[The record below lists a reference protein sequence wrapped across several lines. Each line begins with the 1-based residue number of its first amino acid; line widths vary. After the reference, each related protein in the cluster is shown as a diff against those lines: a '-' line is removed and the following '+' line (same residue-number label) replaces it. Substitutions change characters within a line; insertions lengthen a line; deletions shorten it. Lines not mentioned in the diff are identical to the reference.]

1 MKRVISYLLALVM
14 LFGMICSASA
24 ETITTEE
31 MTTEMTTASA
41 VDAIVEQY
49 GGDDPEELRELINSY
64 LPEYE
69 ANGSAQQFLAMIVQ
83 KLRTEETFD
92 IIDVMNVR
100 QVMAGFPEGPLPSG
114 DNENYEGETST
125 MSTTGE
131 VRANRGGIHPHIAI
145 GQAHTVYLTTE
156 GTVLTWGKYYSG
168 ENYVAVNDTGLL
180 TTISSLTTIVDVAA
194 GGGAALALK
203 SNGTVWTW
211 GSNQYGQLG
220 NSSTTDSTVPVQVK
234 TADGNLTNVT
244 AVAMGEKNGFAITAD
259 GAVYAWGDNT
269 YGQLGNNSTTQSSVA
284 VRVVG
289 ANNEGYL
296 SGIKEISAGES
307 HVLALKIDGTVYAW
321 GDNRYGQLGDG
332 TTVNKPYP
340 VSVSIGGQAISSIK
354 DISAGGKHSLALTSR
369 GKVYAWGA
377 NNKGQLGIGST
388 AASNTPVL
396 VSGVDGEAELTF
408 VTDVAAG
415 YEFSAARRS
424 NGHVAAWGDNSMGQ
438 LGDGTILNKA
448 IPSETDKMQMAVR
461 LHAGRDF
468 LVAEKSNSQIWGVG
482 ANNNYQLGDPYP
494 STKSKSWLILYTP
507 DARIVDIAYSSL
519 TSTMI
524 ATDGTVY
531 TAGSNAYGQLGNG
544 TTTKS
549 TRPIAVLGPDGTG
562 KINNVIEAK
571 QGYAIKGDGSLW
583 YWGVRYYVNNTATY
597 IWLPTQAKDSTGAN
611 VGNMK
616 DFSSG
621 FIKGDGSIWNWN
633 STTRVLE
640 PTNTYTEETF
650 VDDAIQVD
658 GDLML
663 KYDGTV
669 WTKGSNT
676 YGELGIDED
685 NTSYVANDWVQ
696 VKGLNGNGYLTN
708 IVQISSGLANLALAA
723 DGTVYAWGSNFYGNC
738 GNNSEDDQ
746 FVPVKVKGVNN
757 SGYLTNAIQIKNFG
771 SHSYAF
777 LTDGTIVGWGS
788 NWDGQMGNGG
798 VTVQYNYPRA
808 VFTGGK
814 YSTDDYG
821 SSYADAQEIT
831 VNRWVY
837 GRRDSSTVDYFTF
850 IHRGG
855 ESVTISANLMNANN
869 TSQTVSLYYYDEETS
884 SYKSVSKSSGVYAL
898 TEGQRYYVQ
907 VYGGSSGVTYRFRI
921 NSEIDETIDDSA
933 DEFDDGS
940 GDDFGDGTGSATGND
955 FDDAS
960 YGSATTDT
968 TFSYSQNVTTTY
980 GTEYIFILS
989 ADNTSGMPE
998 SITFEYDS
1006 AYFDVVTLCGLVS
1019 EPVTTTGV
1027 VNGTGITITAASAG
1041 TVTFR
1046 RNITVTEG
1054 KAWDGAVN
1062 IIRLK
1067 AKKAGTTV
1075 VSCEAGG
1082 A

>member
-24 ETITTEE
+24 ETITTE
-31 MTTEMTTASA
+31 EMTTASA

-92 IIDVMNVR
+92 IIDIMNVR

-125 MSTTGE
+125 MSTRGE
-131 VRANRGGIHPHIAI
+131 PRANRGGIRPEIAV
-145 GQAHTVYLTTE
+145 GQAHTVYLTAQ
-156 GTVLTWGKYYSG
+156 GGVLTWGKYYSG
-168 ENYVAVNDTGLL
+168 EQYIAVNDTGLL
-180 TTISSLTTIVDVAA
+180 VILDSLTSIIDIAA
-194 GGGAALALK
+194 GGGSALALK
-203 SNGTVWTW
+203 NDGTVWAW
-211 GSNQYGQLG
+211 GANQYGQLG
-220 NSSTTDSTVPVQVK
+220 NNSTTDSVSPVQVE
-234 TADGNLTNVT
+234 TVDGNLTNVT
-244 AVAMGEKNGFAITAD
+244 AIAMGEKNGFAITAD

-296 SGIKEISAGES
+296 SGIKSISVGNS
-307 HVLALKIDGTVYAW
+307 HVLALKINGEVYGW
-321 GDNRYGQLGDG
+321 GDNTYGQIGDG
-332 TTVNKPYP
+332 TNVNRLYP
-340 VSVSIGGQAISSIK
+340 VSVTMGGQVVSSIK
-354 DISAGGKHSLALTSR
+354 NISAGGKHSLALTSR

-377 NNKGQLGIGST
+377 NIKGQLGIGST
-388 AASNTPVL
+388 ISSNTPML
-396 VSGVDGEAELTF
+396 VSGVNGETELTF
-408 VTDVAAG
+408 VTDIAAG

-424 NGHVAAWGDNSMGQ
+424 NGHIAAWGDNYMAQ
-438 LGDGTILNKA
+438 LGDGTIRNKA
-448 IPSETDKMQMAVR
+448 VPTETDRMEMAVS
-461 LHAGRDF
+461 LYAGHNF
-468 LVAEKSNSQIWGVG
+468 LVVQKSNGQIWGIG
-482 ANNNYQLGDPYP
+482 ANDNLQLGDPYP
-494 STKSKSWLILYTP
+494 ATRSKNWLLLYTP
-507 DARIVDIAYSSL
+507 YAKIVEICSSSL
-519 TSTMI
+519 SSTML

-562 KINNVIEAK
+562 KINNVTEAK
-571 QGYAIKGDGSLW
+571 QGYAIKGDGTLW

-597 IWLPTQAKDSTGAN
+597 IWLPTQSKDSTGAN

-640 PTNTYTEETF
+640 PTNTYAEETELI
-650 VDDAIQVD
+650 DGALQID

-676 YGELGIDED
+676 YGELGINES
-685 NTSYVANDWVQ
+685 NTNYVASDWVQ

-746 FVPVKVKGVNN
+746 FVPVKVKGVDN
-757 SGYLTNAIQIKNFG
+757 SGYLTNATQIKNFG

-814 YSTDDYG
+814 YATDDYG
-821 SSYADAQEIT
+821 SSYADAYEIS
-831 VNRWVY
+831 VNRWIY
-837 GRRDSSTVDYFTF
+837 GRRENTKTDYFTF
-850 IHRGG
+850 VHRGG
-855 ESVTISANLMNANN
+855 ENVTITGYLLDSDN
-869 TSQTVSLYYYDEETS
+869 TEISISLYYYDESTN
-884 SYKSVSKSSGVYAL
+884 SYRGLRKTDGVYTL
-898 TEGQRYYVQ
+898 TEGQRYYIQAFGNAINVI
-907 VYGGSSGVTYRFRI
+907 YRFRI
-921 NSEIDETIDDSA
+921 NSEIDETIDESA

-1006 AYFDVVTLCGLVS
+1006 TYFDVVTLCGLVS
-1019 EPVTTTGV
+1019 EPVTTTGAV
-1027 VNGTGITITAASAG
+1027 DGTGITITAASAG
-1041 TVTFR
+1041 TATFT
-1046 RNITVTEG
+1046 RNITVTDG
-1054 KAWDGAVN
+1054 KTWDGAVN

-1067 AKKAGTTV
+1067 AKKAGATV
-1075 VSCEAGG
+1075 VSYEAGG